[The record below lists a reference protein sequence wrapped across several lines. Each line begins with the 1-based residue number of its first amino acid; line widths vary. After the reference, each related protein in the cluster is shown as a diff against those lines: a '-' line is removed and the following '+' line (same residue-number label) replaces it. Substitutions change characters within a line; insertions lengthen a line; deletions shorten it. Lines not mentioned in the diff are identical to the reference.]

1 MSLRRS
7 LVVSSVLAISCSA
20 SPRPPVPT
28 PIATAPGPLD
38 SALEKTAAPS
48 PKPAGPIG
56 VDESAIDK
64 AVDPCDDFYAYACGT
79 WMKNTPIPEDR
90 SSWSRSFHEITERNE
105 KILKQ
110 ILDDYAAGKNSSDRY
125 AKKLADYWTACTD
138 EAGIEKAGL
147 APMKDAFAT
156 IDGLKDSKDIA
167 VTIRGLYALG
177 LHPLLGFGSGQDY
190 KDATQVIGQLDQAG
204 LGLPDRDYYFDKG
217 KKADDIRAA
226 YEEHV
231 AKMLALAGLD
241 RSGAK
246 SVMAFETALAKASMT
261 RVERREPK
269 NVYHRMTLKQL
280 VKHSPEFGWESF
292 VSGMNVSA
300 DAPINVVALEFT
312 KKVGPVVK
320 QAKVED
326 LRVYLKWQ
334 VLHERAGSLPKT
346 FVDEDFRFKSENLTG
361 AKSLLPRWKRCVAST
376 EASLGEALGEA
387 FVKKT
392 FGAEGKAETLRMIG
406 EIEAAM
412 QKDLESIAWMDDATR
427 KRALDKLHKVKN
439 KIGYPDKWRNYDEL
453 VVGREA
459 HGKNVLA
466 AEAFETRRQLAK
478 IGKPLDRLE
487 WYWPPSTV
495 NAGYDPN
502 MNEMSFPAGILQPPF
517 YDNKA
522 ADAINYGAI
531 GMVMGHELT
540 HGFDDEGRQFDGDGN
555 LSEWWTKKVNQEF
568 DKRASC
574 VVKQFD
580 GYVSLPDPDGKGA
593 DLKVNGKLTLGENIA
608 DLGGLKLAYAAY
620 KATHAAAPT
629 ISGFTADQQFFLAHA
644 QGWCQNMR
652 PQQRAMLTKVD
663 PHSPPKWRVNG
674 PVSNL
679 PEFASAFQCKAG
691 SKMVRSDADR
701 CVVW

>member
-1 MSLRRS
+1 MALRRS
-7 LVVSSVLAISCSA
+7 LLVSSVLAIACSA

-28 PIATAPGPLD
+28 PIAVPPEPSTPVV
-38 SALEKTAAPS
+38 TAAPAAT
-48 PKPAGPIG
+48 PKAPTG

-64 AVDPCDDFYAYACGT
+64 SVNPCDDFYAYACGT

-90 SSWSRSFHEITERNE
+90 SSWSRSFHEINERNE
-105 KILKQ
+105 KVLKQ
-110 ILDDYAAGKNSSDRY
+110 ILEDYAAGKNASDKY
-125 AKKLADYWTACTD
+125 AKKLADYWSACTD

-147 APMKDAFAT
+147 APLSEAFAT
-156 IDGLKDSKDIA
+156 IDGLKDSKELA
-167 VTIRGLYALG
+167 TTIRALYALG
-177 LHPLLGFGSGQDY
+177 LHPLFGFGSGQDY

-204 LGLPDRDYYFDKG
+204 LGLPDRDYYVDKG
-217 KKADDIRAA
+217 KKSDDLRAA
-226 YEEHV
+226 YEAHV
-231 AKMLALAGLD
+231 GKMLALAGLD
-241 RSGAK
+241 KAGAK
-246 SVMAFETALAKASMT
+246 SVMSIETDLAKVSMT

-280 VKHSPEFGWESF
+280 VAHSPEFGWEAF
-292 VSGMNVSA
+292 VSGMNVAA
-300 DAPINVVALEFT
+300 DAPINVVALDFT
-312 KKVGPVVK
+312 KKLGPIVK
-320 QAKVED
+320 KTKVED

-334 VLHERAGSLPKT
+334 VLNERAGSLPKA
-346 FVDEDFRFKSENLTG
+346 FVDEDFRFRSENLTG
-361 AKSLLPRWKRCVAST
+361 AKSILPRWKRCVAST
-376 EASLGEALGEA
+376 EGALGEALGEA

-392 FGAEGKAETLRMIG
+392 FGADGKADTLRMIG

-412 QKDLESIAWMDDATR
+412 QKDLETIAWMDDATR

-439 KIGYPDKWRNYDEL
+439 KIGYPDRWRNYDAL
-453 VVGREA
+453 TITREA
-459 HGKNVLA
+459 HAKNVLA
-466 AEAFETRRQLAK
+466 AEAFETKRQLAK

-487 WYWPPSTV
+487 WYWPPSIV

-517 YDNKA
+517 YDNKS
-522 ADAINYGAI
+522 ADAMNYGAI

-555 LSEWWTKKVNQEF
+555 LSEWWTKKVNKEF

-580 GYVSLPDPDGKGA
+580 NYVALPDPDGKGA

-620 KATHAAAPT
+620 KATHKDAAT
-629 ISGFTADQQFFLAHA
+629 ISGFTPDQQFFLSHA
-644 QGWCQNMR
+644 QAWCQNMR
-652 PQQRAMLTKVD
+652 PQERAVRTKTD
-663 PHSPPKWRVNG
+663 PHSPANWRVNG

-679 PEFASAFQCKAG
+679 PEFAAAFQCKPG

-701 CVVW
+701 CEVW

>member
-1 MSLRRS
+1 MPLRRS
-7 LVVSSVLAISCSA
+7 LLVSSVLAIACSA

-28 PIATAPGPLD
+28 PIAMPPAPAEPV
-38 SALEKTAAPS
+38 KTAAPEPA
-48 PKPAGPIG
+48 PKGPIG

-64 AVDPCDDFYAYACGT
+64 SVNPCDDFYAYACGT

-90 SSWSRSFHEITERNE
+90 SSWSRSFHEINERNE
-105 KILKQ
+105 KILRQ
-110 ILDDYAAGKNSSDRY
+110 ILEDYAAGRNGSDKY
-125 AKKLADYWTACTD
+125 AKKLADYWSACTD

-147 APMKDAFAT
+147 SPLNEAFAT
-156 IDGLKDSKDIA
+156 IDGLKDSKDLA
-167 VTIRGLYALG
+167 TTIRGLYALG
-177 LHPLLGFGSGQDY
+177 LHPLFGFGSGQDY

-204 LGLPDRDYYFDKG
+204 LGLPDRDYYLDKG
-217 KKADDIRAA
+217 KKADDLRAA

-231 AKMLALAGLD
+231 GKMLALAGLD
-241 RSGAK
+241 KASAK
-246 SVMAFETALAKASMT
+246 TIMTFETDLAKVSMT

-280 VKHSPEFGWESF
+280 VKHSPEFGWEGF
-292 VSGMNVSA
+292 VSGMNVSPE
-300 DAPINVVALEFT
+300 APINVVALEFT
-312 KKVGPVVK
+312 KKLGPLTTK
-320 QAKVED
+320 AKVED

-334 VLHERAGSLPKT
+334 VLNERAGSLPKA
-346 FVDEDFRFKSENLTG
+346 FVDEDFRFRSENLTG
-361 AKSLLPRWKRCVAST
+361 AKTLLPRWKRCVAST
-376 EASLGEALGEA
+376 EGSLGEALGEA

-412 QKDLESIAWMDDATR
+412 QKDLETLAWMDDATR

-439 KIGYPDKWRNYDEL
+439 KIGYPDKWRNYDAL
-453 VVGREA
+453 TITREA
-459 HGKNVLA
+459 HAKNVLA
-466 AEAFETRRQLAK
+466 AEAFETKRQLAK

-487 WYWPPSTV
+487 WYWPPSIV

-517 YDNKA
+517 YDTKA
-522 ADAINYGAI
+522 ADAMNYGAI

-555 LSEWWTKKVNQEF
+555 LSEWWTKKVNREF
-568 DKRASC
+568 EKRASC

-580 GYVSLPDPDGKGA
+580 GYVSLPDEGGKGA

-620 KATHAAAPT
+620 KATHKDGAT
-629 ISGFTADQQFFLAHA
+629 ISGFTPDQQFFLSHA
-644 QGWCQNMR
+644 QAWCQNMR
-652 PQQRAMLTKVD
+652 PQERAVRTKTD
-663 PHSPPKWRVNG
+663 PHSPAKWRVNG
-674 PVSNL
+674 PLSNL
-679 PEFASAFQCKAG
+679 PEFGSAFQCKAG
-691 SKMVRSDADR
+691 SKMIRPDAER
-701 CVVW
+701 CEVW